1 MRLRGLQDCRVSRD
15 SRLLLNLY
23 SWLRIMG
30 ESTYVLHDHKR
41 SHSSP
46 VGLPK
51 LHSHHNEQSSSNNMP
66 VSENDQDSPVD
77 DFLHLDPQHSNNCDL
92 DIEQPKDQEMDIL
105 DFHLQDSRKSS
116 RTLSPD
122 VYCVPETWLSLVSQ
136 TTRLA
141 NVMEICEASRETD
154 GQQHHHRQLLESLH
168 ARSVYLENVINAFNL
183 KFKHENQNIPT
194 DFDGDPATFNLQTFR
209 AFNSALIVF
218 FYRRIRHVHPA
229 ILEGEVDKIIN
240 TLRAFDAGL
249 AKEDTVG
256 SSILWSAFIA
266 GCEAITSSQRDA
278 ILQFMEREERACAF
292 ASVKTAKKIM
302 TDLWKEH
309 DQCLGVNHHKPLPT
323 WIDLARKQ
331 QVWPVMC

>member
-1 MRLRGLQDCRVSRD
+1 
-15 SRLLLNLY
+15 
-23 SWLRIMG
+23 MG
-30 ESTYVLHDHKR
+30 ESTYVLHDYR
-41 SHSSP
+41 RPHSSP
-46 VGLPK
+46 VEDRK
-51 LHSHHNEQSSSNNMP
+51 IHIHNNEPISLNGMP
-66 VSENDQDSPVD
+66 VFDNHQDSPVD
-77 DFLHLDPQHSNNCDL
+77 DFLHIDIQHSNNCDL

-141 NVMEICEASRETD
+141 NAMEISEATRETD
-154 GQQHHHRQLLESLH
+154 GRDHHRKLQESLH

-183 KFKHENQNIPT
+183 KFKHENRNIPT
-194 DFDGDPATFNLQTFR
+194 DFDGDPATFNLQIFR
-209 AFNSALIVF
+209 AFNSALIIF

-229 ILEGEVDKIIN
+229 VLEGEIDKIID
-240 TLRAFDAGL
+240 TLRAFDMGMEKAN
-249 AKEDTVG
+249 TVG

-292 ASVKTAKKIM
+292 ASIKTAKKIM
-302 TDLWKEH
+302 MDLWKEH
-309 DQCLGVNHHKPLPT
+309 DQCLGINHHKPLPT
-323 WIDLARKQ
+323 WIELARKQ
-331 QVWPVMC
+331 QVWPAMC

>member
-1 MRLRGLQDCRVSRD
+1 
-15 SRLLLNLY
+15 
-23 SWLRIMG
+23 MG
-30 ESTYVLHDHKR
+30 ESTYVLHDYRH
-41 SHSSP
+41 SNSSP
-46 VGLPK
+46 VETPEIQIQY
-51 LHSHHNEQSSSNNMP
+51 NETSSANIIS
-66 VSENDQDSPVD
+66 VFDNDRVSPVD
-77 DFLHLDPQHSNNCDL
+77 DFLHIDTQHSNYCYL

-116 RTLSPD
+116 KTLSPD

-141 NVMEICEASRETD
+141 NVMEICEATREID
-154 GQQHHHRQLLESLH
+154 GPDHHRKLRESLH

-194 DFDGDPATFNLQTFR
+194 NFDGDPATFNLQTFR
-209 AFNSALIVF
+209 AFNSALIIF

-229 ILEGEVDKIIN
+229 ILEGEIDRIIDS
-240 TLRAFDAGL
+240 LRAFDMGMAI
-249 AKEDTVG
+249 EDTVG

-266 GCEAITSSQRDA
+266 GCEAITPSQRDT

-292 ASVKTAKKIM
+292 APVKTAKKIM
-302 TDLWKEH
+302 TDLWKEQ
-309 DQCLGVNHHKPLPT
+309 DQCLGVNHHKSIPT

-331 QVWPVMC
+331 QIWPVMC